1 MALGAHSQNV
11 LMLILKRGALQLAI
25 GLVLGL
31 GLAALLSQGLQAM
44 LFDVNPWENTLI
56 FVTVVATLSLAG
68 IAACLIPAQR
78 AAQVSP
84 VDALRYE

>member
-1 MALGAHSQNV
+1 
-11 LMLILKRGALQLAI
+11 
-25 GLVLGL
+25 
-31 GLAALLSQGLQAM
+31 M
-44 LFDVNPWENTLI
+44 LFDVNPLENTLI